1 MTRRVA
7 PALAALVLACGGG
20 GGLKPGDPA
29 QLLTQAGSAILSV
42 HTLAADLK
50 FSQGAVMFQGFALSS
65 AEARVSLPSDSD
77 ATYKV
82 RQGDLLVAI
91 GVILVGGR
99 TFLRPPFGVYGEL
112 TPAQAKDIPDLAR
125 LFDPQRALP
134 AVVPAGRDPRY
145 LGADRIDGV
154 DCHRL
159 EAVYSAVQVH
169 QLLDQLNSA
178 GDVTATIWVGG
189 SDHLIRKA
197 RLAGPFG
204 DAGKAAT
211 VEVHL
216 HDFNQ
221 PVSIA
226 PPA

>member
-154 DCHRL
+154 RHAALVSQELLGPQRDPNGLLRRKGEGLVHAVRVERL
-159 EAVYSAVQVH
+159 SASQDRGKRLNRDPDGVVLR
-169 QLLDQLNSA
+169 LLRGERDPRGL
-178 GDVTATIWVGG
+178 GME
-189 SDHLIRKA
+189 
-197 RLAGPFG
+197 P
-204 DAGKAAT
+204 
-211 VEVHL
+211 
-216 HDFNQ
+216 
-221 PVSIA
+221 
-226 PPA
+226 